1 MAYGRER
8 EWDHGKGAYGGGGHV
23 RPREDDEYGGSSNK
37 RHKYNNNDYDEGYV
51 EEYSYD
57 DRRRD
62 QGPRRKLVPSEP
74 SQHVIF
80 LGLDQDYT
88 EADLQTYLLGLGCVL
103 NSVTI
108 IRDRATGLS
117 KGFGFAEFAS
127 VEHASVF
134 LTPRFPFID
143 VPPPAAHGTAAYYAW
158 QVAAEAGTLPPNQRR
173 VKIDFSQSPP
183 PGRPGAATVRGPIQI
198 NDGTRDIGTTAA
210 PVLLFRGLDP
220 ISAPEAVAAAVRQSA
235 GLGKDAGQGMR
246 RVLLIKDKMT
256 KASWGFAFVEFV
268 DVQSASAVLANSMS
282 QQLHP
287 EGFKISDRPVAASF
301 AHPYSWQKVP
311 DNVIKDEACVESTVA
326 LGGVDGEWARYWDDS
341 STLSILEFDVQLPG
355 PSKPQ
360 IGPVKEQKPKK
371 KEAQPKN
378 VDAEVA
384 AFLGSMADEF
394 TAAAAM
400 PVLDKP
406 LTLSFS
412 KPVAIGA
419 KTANLVTPS
428 AQPVRAPALGFAADE
443 SEEIEGSTE
452 DAEQVAEDTRP
463 AAAKKVGPLIA
474 SKKVCPPTAGPT
486 CSRIAVTNFVPQVAN
501 NISRWNTVQSELNPG
516 GKPTDAIISNNATSS
531 APALATPPKAL
542 PPKAQPKKASP
553 SGAPATTSSSSG
565 SDEFEYSDPATF
577 ACFLCSRALKT
588 LDQLKRHNTESD
600 LHKKNLKDSSLRD
613 VARGKADAARAK
625 RAGEQTTK
633 YRDRALERRAIYGQ
647 PDVPA
652 ADKAAGSAASKKRA
666 DGPPPLPS
674 PPPPPLAPAKDEN
687 NIGNKLLKMM
697 GWSEGTGL
705 GVEGDG
711 RVDPIETAMYETGA
725 GIGASKGKEVGKY
738 SGYSGYVAMAKDNV
752 RDRYNDGT

>member
-88 EADLQTYLLGLGCVL
+88 EADTEQQAYALHNPTPSPRPDEPPLQ
-103 NSVTI
+103 
-108 IRDRATGLS
+108 GLS

-220 ISAPEAVAAAVRQSA
+220 ISAPEAVAAAVRHSA

-341 STLSILEFDVQLPG
+341 STLAVLEFDVQLPG

-360 IGPVKEQKPKK
+360 IGPVKEHKPKK
-371 KEAQPKN
+371 KEALPKN

-474 SKKVCPPTAGPT
+474 SKKV
-486 CSRIAVTNFVPQVAN
+486 AN

-516 GKPTDAIISNNATSS
+516 GKPTDATSNNATSS

-542 PPKAQPKKASP
+542 PLKAQPKKASP
-553 SGAPATTSSSSG
+553 SAAPATTSSSSG

-588 LDQLKRHNTESD
+588 LDQLKHPSD
-600 LHKKNLKDSSLRD
+600 VCLSALAPLLGNPYILQKNLKDSALRD

-625 RAGEQTTK
+625 RAAEQTTK

-666 DGPPPLPS
+666 EGPPPPPS